1 MLEENITQDNNEI
14 SDVETNTKNSGNL
27 SNIRAVFDYVEIFA
41 ICICIV
47 FLIFSFAARIC
58 TVEGNSMKN
67 TLNDREALV
76 VSRLFYEPK
85 QGDIVVFHQT
95 HDEIDAYNK
104 PIVKRVI
111 ALEGQTVK
119 IDFAKGE
126 VYVDGSLFNEEYV
139 YLDTGSYERL
149 YWADYGNMNYITSV
163 FETVVPE
170 GEVFVMGDNRN
181 HSIDSR
187 KNDIGTVDERRIL
200 GRVIFKLSPF
210 GAVE

>member
-1 MLEENITQDNNEI
+1 
-14 SDVETNTKNSGNL
+14 
-27 SNIRAVFDYVEIFA
+27 
-41 ICICIV
+41 
-47 FLIFSFAARIC
+47 
-58 TVEGNSMKN
+58 MKN
-67 TLNDREALV
+67 TLQDREALV

-95 HDEIDAYNK
+95 HDKIDAYNK

-119 IDFAKGE
+119 IDFANGE
-126 VYVDGSLFNEEYV
+126 VYVDGELFNEEYV
-139 YLDTGSYERL
+139 YLDTGSYEPL
-149 YWADYGNMNYITSV
+149 YWADYGDMNYITSV

-170 GEVFVMGDNRN
+170 GEIFVMGDNRN